1 MREPGGYYDDDMPAL
16 YSPAALKALLRF
28 SPLCRLVLETWDRQ
42 RIDLRPPHYATR
54 ELVDQ
59 PVCTTEEYAA
69 ILADFGRRL
78 EGIAA
83 YCEQIETLPVFI
95 IPASNDGHYDPSRSV
110 LVPETP
116 RADREALARG
126 VRRARGLE
134 ATDPAE
140 ALRLYRDLTA
150 RHPEFAEARYRLAR
164 LLERSGEW
172 DESRRNYIAARESDG
187 MPLRCPEDFRRAYRD
202 VAAKH
207 PTLLLVDGPKV
218 LEAASDHGILDDQLF
233 HDAQHPNLRGYTA
246 LAQDLLNQLRARR
259 AFGWPDGIEAPRVEA
274 DACARHFGIDAARWA
289 DVCRREAAFYD
300 VTAYI
305 RYDPKFRLER
315 AADYRRARAA
325 IQAGRDPAEAGIPG
339 WDTRAGL
346 SPSPRPI
353 LANPQAKHS
362 DQVILRFS
370 P

>member
-16 YSPAALKALLRF
+16 YSPAELTAMLRF

-78 EGIAA
+78 EAIVA
-83 YCEQIETLPVFI
+83 YCERIGTLPVFI
-95 IPASNDGHYDPSRSV
+95 IPASNDGGYDPSRSG
-110 LVPETP
+110 LAPKTP
-116 RADREALARG
+116 RAERESFACE
-126 VRRARGLE
+126 VRRARALE

-140 ALRLYRDLTA
+140 ALRLYRNLAA

-164 LLERSGEW
+164 LLERAGEW
-172 DESRRNYIAARESDG
+172 DEARRNYIAARESDG

-207 PTLLLVDGPKV
+207 PAVLLVDGPKV
-218 LEAASDHGILDDQLF
+218 LESASDHGILDDQLF
-233 HDAQHPNLRGYTA
+233 HDAQHPNVRGYAA
-246 LAQDLLNQLRARR
+246 LAQDLLEQLRVRR
-259 AFGWPDGIEAPRVEA
+259 AFGWPEGIEAPHVDA
-274 DACARHFGIDAARWA
+274 DASARHFGIDAGRWA

-305 RYDPKFRLER
+305 RYDPTFRLER

-339 WDTRAGL
+339 WDA
-346 SPSPRPI
+346 RPI
-353 LANPQAKHS
+353 PSSWEEKRDHS
-362 DQVILRFS
+362 RERRDRRGEDR
-370 P
+370 